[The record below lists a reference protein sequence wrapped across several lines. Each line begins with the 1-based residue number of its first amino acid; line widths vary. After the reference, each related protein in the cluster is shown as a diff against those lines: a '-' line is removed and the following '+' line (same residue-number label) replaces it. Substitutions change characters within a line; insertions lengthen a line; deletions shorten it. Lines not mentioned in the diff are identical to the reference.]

1 MANHAVIE
9 TNRLSRRFGAV
20 TAVDQLDLSIYSGEI
35 FGLLGHNGAGKTTS
49 IRLLNGVLAPSGGSA
64 RVLGMDPLAEGPRL
78 RRRTGVLT
86 ETPALDERLT
96 GRENLSSYAEL
107 FDVPRQAVAQ
117 RIDTLLAT
125 FELSER
131 AAEKVSGY
139 SKGMQQRLALA
150 RTLLHEPE
158 LLFLDEPTSGLDPVA
173 TRQVHQLIT
182 HLSRAQGRTVLLC
195 THNLAEAQQLCDRVA
210 VMEHGHLLALGTPAT
225 LIRQTQRA
233 LRLELEVA
241 ADCCTTTLAQLAR
254 RDGLRAHAE
263 VGGRIIVSGVE
274 RDGIPDLLA
283 DLVQAGVRLYRVNP
297 QEPSLVEVYFALHEE
312 PQL

>member
-1 MANHAVIE
+1 
-9 TNRLSRRFGAV
+9 
-20 TAVDQLDLSIYSGEI
+20 
-35 FGLLGHNGAGKTTS
+35 
-49 IRLLNGVLAPSGGSA
+49 
-64 RVLGMDPLAEGPRL
+64 
-78 RRRTGVLT
+78 
-86 ETPALDERLT
+86 
-96 GRENLSSYAEL
+96 
-107 FDVPRQAVAQ
+107 
-117 RIDTLLAT
+117 
-125 FELSER
+125 
-131 AAEKVSGY
+131 
-139 SKGMQQRLALA
+139 
-150 RTLLHEPE
+150 
-158 LLFLDEPTSGLDPVA
+158 VA

-182 HLSRAQGRTVLLC
+182 HLSRVQGRTVLLC

-241 ADCCTTTLAQLAR
+241 ADCGTTTLAQLAR

-297 QEPSLVEVYFALHEE
+297 QEPSLAEVYFALHEE
-312 PQL
+312 PQP